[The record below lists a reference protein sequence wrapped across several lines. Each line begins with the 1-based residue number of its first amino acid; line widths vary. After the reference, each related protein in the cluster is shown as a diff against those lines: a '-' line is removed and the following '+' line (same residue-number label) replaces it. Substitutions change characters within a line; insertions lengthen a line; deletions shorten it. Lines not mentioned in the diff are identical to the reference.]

1 MSRVQVL
8 IDDEG
13 DRNAVAQLVRKRYE
27 ISTAEQLGDADLYLV
42 DDHSMRQYRESL
54 RERKEDAGS
63 AFCPVVLVLHEGSR
77 LSSGAATGSNGEA
90 GIVDEILTA
99 PIDEQTMFRR
109 FDNLLTRRRTTRE
122 LTERNEQLE
131 ARKHE
136 LERYEAFVGESSDI
150 FTALDES
157 GRIQYQ
163 SPSIE
168 RILGYGQRELVGTDA
183 FDLIHPADRASVREQ
198 FQALVEQPGGTVPVE
213 ARFRT
218 ATGDWRWL
226 EIQGRNQLENEAIE
240 AVITNSRDITERKR
254 EEEKRKRT
262 VSRMTDAIMK
272 LDEQWRF
279 VDVNDR
285 AETLLRNDTE
295 TLLGADIRELYPEL
309 VGSRFYDAYKQV
321 MDEREYTTITEL
333 FDDFNT
339 WFEVHVYPDPDGGI
353 SVYFRDVT
361 EQRAR
366 EDRLGQLKREFETVF
381 ENVRDALFLFT
392 IEDGDVRVRRLNGLA
407 EDLVGEPTSR
417 VRDQSLAEILDSE
430 WAETLLS
437 GCRRCLD
444 ERTTVSMEATAGDLV
459 LDTQLAPVI
468 VDEEVELIVGSAR
481 DVTERKQYERRLES
495 QRDDLQLLNQMVRHD
510 IRNDL
515 QVIRTHAELLAER
528 ADGDTGESLERVVS
542 ASESA
547 IELTREARELA
558 EVMLHS
564 EETHEAVDLAEVLI
578 AQIDQARSTHE
589 GLTVRAPESLPR
601 VSVRGNDML
610 DSVFANLL
618 HNAVVHNDGSPE
630 IDVLTAVFDDR
641 VEVTIADNGPGVP
654 AELREEIFAK
664 GERGTESDGSG
675 VGLYLVSE
683 LVDAYGGTVS
693 VQSRADWEP
702 PTDRHDEFPDADR
715 GAVFTVS
722 LPRVS
727 GE

>member
-1 MSRVQVL
+1 MSTVQVL
-8 IDDEG
+8 IGDEG
-13 DRNAVAQLVRKRYE
+13 NRTAVARLAGKRYE
-27 ISTAEQLGDADLYLV
+27 VSTAAQLEDADLYLI
-42 DDHSMRQYRESL
+42 DDHSTQRYREPL
-54 RERKEDAGS
+54 RERKQDAGS
-63 AFCPVVLVLHEGSR
+63 VFCPVVLVLREGSR
-77 LSSGAATGSNGEA
+77 LSSGAATGTDGET

-99 PIDEQTMFRR
+99 PIDERTMFQR
-109 FDNLLTRRRTTRE
+109 FENLLTRRQTTRE
-122 LTERNEQLE
+122 LTERNEQLQE
-131 ARKHE
+131 RKHA

-168 RILGYGQRELVGTDA
+168 RILGYGQQELIGTSS
-183 FDLIHPADRASVREQ
+183 FDLLHPADREQVREQ
-198 FQALVEQPGGTVPVE
+198 FRALVGQPDGTIPVE

-218 ATGDWRWL
+218 ADGDWRWL

-240 AVITNSRDITERKR
+240 AIITNSRDITERKR

-285 AETLLRNDTE
+285 AETLLRNDAE
-295 TLLGADIRELYPEL
+295 TLLGADIRELYPQL
-309 VGSRFYDAYKQV
+309 VGSRFYDAYKRV

-333 FDDFNT
+333 FEEFNT

-366 EDRLGQLKREFETVF
+366 EDRLEQLKREFETVF

-392 IEDGDVRVRRLNGLA
+392 VEDDDVRFRRLNGLA
-407 EDLVGEPTSR
+407 EELVGAPTSGIQGQPL
-417 VRDQSLAEILDSE
+417 VETVGSE
-430 WAETLLS
+430 WAEELLS

-444 ERTTVSMEATAGDLV
+444 ERGTVSMELTAGDAV

-468 VDEEVELIVGSAR
+468 VDDEVELLVGSAR
-481 DVTERKQYERRLES
+481 DITERKQYERRLES

-528 ADGDTGESLERVVS
+528 ADGDAGESLARVLS

-547 IELTREARELA
+547 IDLTREARELA

-564 EETHEAVDLAEVLI
+564 GENHEAVDLAEVLI
-578 AQIDQARSTHE
+578 AEIDQARSTHE
-589 GLTVRAPESLPR
+589 GLTVRIADSLPH

-630 IDVLTAVFDDR
+630 IDVLAAVSDDT
-641 VEVTIADNGPGVP
+641 VEVHIADNGPGVP
-654 AELREEIFAK
+654 ADVREEIFRK

-675 VGLYLVSE
+675 IGLYLVSE
-683 LVDAYGGTVS
+683 LVDAYGGSVS
-693 VQSRADWEP
+693 VRSRADWEP
-702 PTDRHDEFPDADR
+702 PAEHDDLSDTDR

-727 GE
+727 EE